1 MDLNQA
7 HGDIAWSNWLSQ
19 FKDGGDL
26 EVLVKALLRPADGLQ
41 DALRDLHG
49 KRSLETA
56 EGQQLDGIGTIVVLA
71 RPDNSLPGNLAHAR
85 HADASGEL
93 GGVADAPDDLYRRLL
108 RWKIAIN
115 NGHGTTPEISD
126 SLEAVFGATR
136 VIVADIGNAKI
147 RIWMDV
153 LPDAFPGVD
162 VAAYVPKLAGVGIKS
177 ISGGGAK
184 PFGFV
189 NQGLYGFGVGTF
201 SRSF

>member
-1 MDLNQA
+1 MDLNQE

-19 FKDGGDL
+19 FKDGGEL

-56 EGQQLDGIGTIVVLA
+56 EGKQLDGIGTIVVLA
-71 RPDNSLPGNLAHAR
+71 RPDTSLPGNLPHAR
-85 HADASGEL
+85 HADARGEL
-93 GGVADAPDDLYRRLL
+93 AGAADDLYRRLL

-115 NGHGTTPEISD
+115 NGHGTIPEIAD

-136 VIVADIGNAKI
+136 VIVTDIGNAKI

-153 LPDAFPGVD
+153 LPEAFPGVD
-162 VAAYVPKLAGVGIKS
+162 VAAYVPKLAGVGIKT

-189 NQGLYGFGVGTF
+189 NQRLYGFGVGTF